1 MGLID
6 KILGNK
12 DDDKKTPP
20 PEKSVQTGDKI
31 PVVPVAAA
39 QAHPKPPMVVT
50 PAAASQGAAPPPM
63 PSPSIVFDATNVES
77 IRASFV
83 RMAKAFD
90 ELKKLNED
98 HKAIQQ
104 KNLSLFEG
112 VKDREIADLKKSLAE
127 WQEAVSVRDK
137 EIARQKQ
144 MLVESTIDLNK
155 LNAEIHE
162 KALEIRRLEDEIVG
176 VRKELA
182 ALEEARKQDAAE
194 HVQTKT
200 IYDGLKTRHA
210 ELLTAKDLL
219 VQEIG
224 SYHRRLEDTVSE
236 LAAMTA
242 QVNSLHES
250 NAHRLAHYLPEG
262 MLASKVAPQVLAF
275 ESAASSGD
283 VVSLRVMAGLTQ
295 LRAAFISGAG
305 PDDKLVAVKAIGS
318 ALYAAWSSH
327 GKDPV
332 SIASLFSE
340 WLDYLNGIS
349 GAGFQLV
356 VPDLG
361 QTIPQNVTAPAGATK
376 VSEIQLW
383 IVKGGNGAIYSKGIV
398 R

>member
-1 MGLID
+1 MGLFGFGSKD
-6 KILGNK
+6 EPKNEPVLPKLGQSSGKPTAIPEVPVSNSVK
-12 DDDKKTPP
+12 PPSQAGQATTEQIASPP
-20 PEKSVQTGDKI
+20 P
-31 PVVPVAAA
+31 VV
-39 QAHPKPPMVVT
+39 
-50 PAAASQGAAPPPM
+50 
-63 PSPSIVFDATNVES
+63 PSIVFDATNIDS

-98 HKAIQQ
+98 HKSIQQ
-104 KNLSLFEG
+104 ENLSLFQG
-112 VKDREIADLKKSLAE
+112 VKDREIADLKKALAG
-127 WQEAVSVRDK
+127 WQEAVNVRDK
-137 EIARQKQ
+137 EIAKQKQ
-144 MLVESTIDLNK
+144 MLDESTLDLNN
-155 LNAEIHE
+155 LNADIHE
-162 KALEIRRLEDEIVG
+162 KALEIRRREDEIVG
-176 VRKELA
+176 VRNELA
-182 ALEEARKQDAAE
+182 TLEEARKQDASD
-194 HVQTKT
+194 HGQTKT
-200 IYDGLKTRHA
+200 KLAGLTEQHN
-210 ELLTAKDLL
+210 ELLALRDDLNKKIDEL
-219 VQEIG
+219 
-224 SYHRRLEDTVSE
+224 RRHLAETVKE
-236 LAAMTA
+236 LAAMTS
-242 QVNSLHES
+242 QVNALHES

-283 VVSLRVMAGLTQ
+283 ITSLRVMAGLTQ
-295 LRAAFISGAG
+295 LRAAFITGAG
-305 PDDKLVAVKAIGS
+305 PDDKLIAVKAIGS

>member
-1 MGLID
+1 MGLFDFISKD
-6 KILGNK
+6 EPKDAPVPPKLGQSSGK
-12 DDDKKTPP
+12 PP
-20 PEKSVQTGDKI
+20 AI
-31 PVVPVAAA
+31 PVVPVSNSVKPSL
-39 QAHPKPPMVVT
+39 QAGQVT
-50 PAAASQGAAPPPM
+50 TEQNAPPP
-63 PSPSIVFDATNVES
+63 PVVPSIVFDATNIES

-112 VKDREIADLKKSLAE
+112 VKDREIADLKKSLTG
-127 WQEAVSVRDK
+127 WQEAVSVRDQ

-144 MLVESTIDLNK
+144 MLDESTLDLNK
-155 LNAEIHE
+155 LNADIHE
-162 KALEIRRLEDEIVG
+162 KALEIRRREDEIVG
-176 VRKELA
+176 VRKEIA

-194 HVQTKT
+194 HVQTKA
-200 IYDGLKTRHA
+200 IFDGLKTQHA
-210 ELLTAKDLL
+210 DLITAKDLL

-224 SYHRRLEDTVSE
+224 SYHRRLEDTVGE

-242 QVNSLHES
+242 QVNALHES

-275 ESAASSGD
+275 ESAASTGD
-283 VVSLRVMAGLTQ
+283 AVSLRVMAGLTQ

-305 PDDKLVAVKAIGS
+305 PDDKLIAVKAIGL
-318 ALYAAWSSH
+318 ALYAAWSSQ
-327 GKDPV
+327 GKDSL

-376 VSEIQLW
+376 VSEVQLW

>member
-1 MGLID
+1 MGLFGFGSKD
-6 KILGNK
+6 EPKGAPVPPKLGQASGLPPSIPVIPVSNSVK
-12 DDDKKTPP
+12 PPLQGGQVATEQSSPP
-20 PEKSVQTGDKI
+20 P
-31 PVVPVAAA
+31 PVV
-39 QAHPKPPMVVT
+39 
-50 PAAASQGAAPPPM
+50 
-63 PSPSIVFDATNVES
+63 PSIVFDATNVES

-98 HKAIQQ
+98 HKTIQQ
-104 KNLSLFEG
+104 KNLFEG
-112 VKDREIADLKKSLAE
+112 VKDREIADLKKSLAG
-127 WQEAVSVRDK
+127 WQEAVSVRDQ

-144 MLVESTIDLNK
+144 MLDESTLDLNK
-155 LNAEIHE
+155 LNADTHE
-162 KALEIRRLEDEIVG
+162 KALEIRRREDEIVG
-176 VRKELA
+176 VRKEIA
-182 ALEEARKQDAAE
+182 ALEEARRLDAVE
-194 HVQTKT
+194 QVQTKV
-200 IYDGLKTRHA
+200 IFDGLKTQHA
-210 ELLTAKDLL
+210 DLITAKDLL

-224 SYHRRLEDTVSE
+224 SYHRRLEDTVGE
-236 LAAMTA
+236 LSAMSA
-242 QVNSLHES
+242 RLNALHES

-262 MLASKVAPQVLAF
+262 MLASKIAPQVIAF
-275 ESAASSGD
+275 ESAASTGD
-283 VVSLRVMAGLTQ
+283 AVSLRVMAGLTQ

-305 PDDKLVAVKAIGS
+305 PDDKLVAVKAIGL
-318 ALYAAWSSH
+318 ALYAAWSSQ
-327 GKDPV
+327 GKDAL

-376 VSEIQLW
+376 VSEVQLW

>member
-1 MGLID
+1 MGLFDFISKD
-6 KILGNK
+6 EPKDAPVPPKLGQSSGK
-12 DDDKKTPP
+12 PP
-20 PEKSVQTGDKI
+20 AI
-31 PVVPVAAA
+31 PVVPVSNSV
-39 QAHPKPPMVVT
+39 KPPLQAGQVT
-50 PAAASQGAAPPPM
+50 TEQIAPPP
-63 PSPSIVFDATNVES
+63 PVVPSIVFDATNIES

-112 VKDREIADLKKSLAE
+112 VKDREIADLKKSLTG
-127 WQEAVSVRDK
+127 WQEAVSVRDQ

-144 MLVESTIDLNK
+144 MLDESTLDLNK
-155 LNAEIHE
+155 LNADIHE
-162 KALEIRRLEDEIVG
+162 KALEIRRREDEIVG
-176 VRKELA
+176 VRKEIA

-194 HVQTKT
+194 HVQTKA
-200 IYDGLKTRHA
+200 IFDGLKTQHA
-210 ELLTAKDLL
+210 DLITAKDLL

-224 SYHRRLEDTVSE
+224 SYHRRLEDTVGE

-242 QVNSLHES
+242 QVNALHES
-250 NAHRLAHYLPEG
+250 NAHRLAHYLPDG

-275 ESAASSGD
+275 ESAASTGD
-283 VVSLRVMAGLTQ
+283 AVSLRVMAGLTQ

-305 PDDKLVAVKAIGS
+305 PDDKLVAVKAIGL
-318 ALYAAWSSH
+318 ALYAAWSSQ
-327 GKDPV
+327 GKDAL
-332 SIASLFSE
+332 SISSLFSE

-376 VSEIQLW
+376 VSEVQLW

>member
-1 MGLID
+1 MGLFGFGSKD
-6 KILGNK
+6 EPKDAPVPPKLGQSSGK
-12 DDDKKTPP
+12 P
-20 PEKSVQTGDKI
+20 SAI
-31 PVVPVAAA
+31 PVVPVSNSV
-39 QAHPKPPMVVT
+39 KPPLQAGQVVT
-50 PAAASQGAAPPPM
+50 EQIAPPP
-63 PSPSIVFDATNVES
+63 PVVPSIVFDATNVES

-98 HKAIQQ
+98 HKTIQQ

-112 VKDREIADLKKSLAE
+112 VKDREIADLKKSLAG
-127 WQEAVSVRDK
+127 WQEAVSVRDQ
-137 EIARQKQ
+137 EITRQKQ
-144 MLVESTIDLNK
+144 MLDESTLDLNK
-155 LNAEIHE
+155 LNADVHE
-162 KALEIRRLEDEIVG
+162 KALEIRRREDEIVG
-176 VRKELA
+176 VRKEIA
-182 ALEEARKQDAAE
+182 ALEEARKQDSAE
-194 HVQTKT
+194 HVQTKA
-200 IYDGLKTRHA
+200 IFDGLKTQHA
-210 ELLTAKDLL
+210 DLITAKDLL

-224 SYHRRLEDTVSE
+224 SYHRRLEDTVGE

-242 QVNSLHES
+242 QVNALHES

-275 ESAASSGD
+275 EAAASNGD
-283 VVSLRVMAGLTQ
+283 AVSLRVMAGLTQ

-305 PDDKLVAVKAIGS
+305 PDDKLIAVKAIGL
-318 ALYAAWSSH
+318 ALYAAWSSQ

-383 IVKGGNGAIYSKGIV
+383 IVKGGSGAIYSKGIV

>member
-1 MGLID
+1 MGLFGFGSKD
-6 KILGNK
+6 EPKDAPVPPKLGQASGK
-12 DDDKKTPP
+12 PP
-20 PEKSVQTGDKI
+20 AI
-31 PVVPVAAA
+31 PVVPVSNSL
-39 QAHPKPPMVVT
+39 KPPL
-50 PAAASQGAAPPPM
+50 QGGQVATERSSPPP
-63 PSPSIVFDATNVES
+63 PVVPSIVFDATNIES

-98 HKAIQQ
+98 HKTIQQ

-112 VKDREIADLKKSLAE
+112 VKDREIVDLKKSLAG
-127 WQEAVSVRDK
+127 WQEAVSVRDQ
-137 EIARQKQ
+137 EITRQKQ
-144 MLVESTIDLNK
+144 MLDESTLDLNK
-155 LNAEIHE
+155 LNADVHE
-162 KALEIRRLEDEIVG
+162 KALEIRRREDEIVG
-176 VRKELA
+176 VRKEIA
-182 ALEEARKQDAAE
+182 ALEEARKQDSAE
-194 HVQTKT
+194 HVQTKA
-200 IYDGLKTRHA
+200 IFDGLKTQHA
-210 ELLTAKDLL
+210 DLITAKDLL

-224 SYHRRLEDTVSE
+224 SYHRRLEDTVGE

-242 QVNSLHES
+242 QVNALHES

-275 ESAASSGD
+275 EAAASNGD
-283 VVSLRVMAGLTQ
+283 AVSLRVMAGLTQ

-305 PDDKLVAVKAIGS
+305 PDDKLIAVKAIGL
-318 ALYAAWSSH
+318 ALYAAWSSQ
-327 GKDPV
+327 GKDSL

-383 IVKGGNGAIYSKGIV
+383 IVKGGSGAIYSKGIV